1 MDDKGKAIEEL
12 HKKRKFTHSNESYS
26 KKFGTIVSHSSKD
39 AAPIAKVNRVC
50 HEGGESGA
58 GTKGQ

>member
-1 MDDKGKAIEEL
+1 MVVDDKGKAIEEL

-39 AAPIAKVNRVC
+39 AAPSPKLIEFVMKAVKVELV
-50 HEGGESGA
+50 
-58 GTKGQ
+58 